1 MNLFKIFFSR
11 LFNAIGRSL
20 DGTSEKTS
28 SVRIQAY
35 VLLIPVLL
43 ASLVFVSIEAVNA
56 IIAWN
61 NQIAYVPSNESI
73 IIFGMILSHHISVL
87 FTRTKLKN
95 FYEVKPNNN
104 KEEIE
109 VENDKPKPMVPQ
121 SVVPVTQPI
130 AQSVAPIAPVAPV
143 VPQQVTPIRQPK
155 VINSQLQPPK
165 AGQIIEPVIENIE
178 GSEIEGSEEVIDE
191 EIK

>member
-104 KEEIE
+104 NEEEIE
-109 VENDKPKPMVPQ
+109 VENEEPKPVIPTQ
-121 SVVPVTQPI
+121 PITPVTPVTPVTQ
-130 AQSVAPIAPVAPV
+130 QPIAPITPQPV
-143 VPQQVTPIRQPK
+143 IPVRQPK
-155 VINSQLQPPK
+155 VINSKLQPPK
-165 AGQIIEPVIENIE
+165 TGQIIEPVIENIE
-178 GSEIEGSEEVIDE
+178 GGEIEGSEEVIDE